1 MLSPRSIKPH
11 IFLCFFLIFAFYQS
25 GFTQINSPYSRY
37 GIGDLYTSRNVANK
51 GMGNM
56 SIAYYD
62 YSSVNF
68 MNPASYSR
76 QQMVTFDVGAE
87 IETRKLKD
95 PNTIET
101 YSSGNVGFN
110 YVALGIPLTK
120 DKKGLTNWGMA
131 LGLRPISKM
140 RYNVEEYTRLPGID
154 SVLTSYE
161 GTGGVNE
168 VFFGTGVRIKG
179 FALGVNAG
187 YYFGQT
193 RVSSRQQFLNDSVT
207 YYMGQFVT
215 DASFKKLKLDAGMQW
230 DIKMNKTTNLR
241 LAATGYLGGTMK
253 ASKDIYRQTINYANG
268 GGFDTIDVVSRERNI
283 EGDIEMPAGYSVAL
297 MVDKLGLWMIG
308 AEFEQVKWADY
319 RHYGQTD
326 QVGNSQTFRIG
337 GQYTPSGRVGSLGS
351 KKYLNRIVY
360 RAGFYTGKDY
370 VTANGEQLP
379 VIGGSIGFGFPIRKW
394 NAYTN
399 QYTSINTAF
408 EFGKRGK
415 DSQPLTENFFKFNVG
430 LCLSDIWFI
439 KRKFD

>member
-11 IFLCFFLIFAFYQS
+11 IFFCFFLVFVSYQS
-25 GFTQINSPYSRY
+25 GFAQINSPYSRY

-56 SIAYYD
+56 SVAYYD

-95 PNTIET
+95 PQTIET
-101 YSSGNVGFN
+101 YRSGNVSFS

-131 LGLRPISKM
+131 IGLRPISKM
-140 RYNVEEYTRLPGID
+140 RYNVEEYGRLQGID

-161 GTGGVNE
+161 GTGGVNQ
-168 VFFGTGVRIKG
+168 VFLGTGFRIKG
-179 FALGVNAG
+179 FALGVNLG

-193 RVSSRQQFLNDSVT
+193 KVSSRQQFINDSVV
-207 YYMGQFVT
+207 YYMGQFASEV
-215 DASFKKLKLDAGMQW
+215 SFKKLKLDAGMQY
-230 DIKMNKTTNLR
+230 DIKVGKTTNLR
-241 LAATGYLGGTMK
+241 LAASGYLGNKMN
-253 ASKDIYRQTINYANG
+253 ASKDIFRQTINYANG
-268 GGFDTIDVVSRERNI
+268 GGFDTIDVVYRERNI
-283 EGDIEMPAGYSVAL
+283 EGDIDLPGGYTVGVTL
-297 MVDKLGLWMIG
+297 DRQGLWMLG
-308 AEFEQVKWADY
+308 VEFEQTKWDDY
-319 RHYGQTD
+319 RHYNQTD
-326 QVGNSQTFRIG
+326 QVGNSRMLRVG
-337 GQYTPSGRVGSLGS
+337 GQYSPQGRGNTLAN
-351 KKYLNRIVY
+351 KKYLNRVVY
-360 RAGFYTGKDY
+360 RAGLYSGKDY
-370 VTANGEQLP
+370 ITANGEQLP
-379 VIGGSIGFGFPIRKW
+379 IIGGSIGFGFPIRKW

-399 QYTSINTAF
+399 QYTLINTAF

-415 DSQPLTENFFKFNVG
+415 DSQPLTETFFKFNVG